1 MEKLIKNY
9 PNYTISSDGVIKRNG
24 KALKPTLT
32 PKGYLRVRLSKNNKV
47 KNYFVHRL
55 VYENFVGEIPNGYS
69 VNHIDEVKTNNTI
82 DNLNLMTVKENDN
95 WGTRNTKI
103 GRKSKKYIL
112 QKTLDNEI
120 VNRYNSSKKIFD
132 TTIFNYFDVIRCC
145 KGERKTHK
153 GFIWEFDNNNNKH

>member
-1 MEKLIKNY
+1 MSEQFKQIKEY
-9 PNYTISSDGVIKRNG
+9 PEYVINDKGIIKRNG

-32 PKGYLRVRLSKNNKV
+32 PKGYLRVRLSKNSKV

-55 VYENFVGEIPNGYS
+55 VYENFVGEIPNGYF

-103 GRKSKKYIL
+103 GRKSSVYIM
-112 QKTLDNEI
+112 QKTIDGEI
-120 VNRYNSSKKIFD
+120 VKTWNSSKKLF
-132 TTIFNYFDVIRCC
+132 TNTEFNYNNVLRCC

-153 GFIWEFDNNNNKH
+153 GFLWEFQK